1 MGNLYEELQWRGVLY
16 AATEGTQEV
25 LVSKKVVGYIGFDPS
40 AASLHVGSLLPI
52 MTLVHM
58 QRHGHTPIAVLGGGT
73 GLIGDPSGK
82 TQERPLLGKDKIE
95 ENIQGIRK
103 QLSKFLD
110 FDAKNNPAILVNNAD
125 WLASISM
132 LDFLRDIGKYFTV
145 NYMLAKESVESRLEG
160 GMSFTE
166 FNYMLLQA
174 YDFLTLYKRY
184 RCVLQM
190 GGSDQWGNIT
200 SGIDLIRRLL
210 RGKAYGL
217 VTPLLQTSSGLKFG
231 KTGSGT
237 VWLDPNLSSPYHF
250 YQFWL
255 NTGDKEVISY
265 LKYFTLLSEA
275 EIEGIADMLTRSPE
289 KREAQKILASEITRM
304 VHGEEELA
312 KAERATAAL
321 FGREIE
327 DLSAQDV
334 LDIFSDTPSTN
345 LSAAQFDEE
354 GILLSNLVQECGLV
368 SSKGAARRLIKEG
381 GLYVNNRRVTDEY
394 YKLSLDES
402 IDRQFF
408 VLRKGAKKYHL
419 LRVVP
424 E

>member
-1 MGNLYEELQWRGVLY
+1 MGNLYKELQWRGMLY
-16 AATEGTQEV
+16 AATEGTQEI
-25 LVSKKVVGYIGFDPS
+25 LASRKIVGYIGFDPS

-52 MTLVHM
+52 MALVHM
-58 QRHGHTPIAVLGGGT
+58 QRYGHTPIAVVGGGT

-82 TQERPLLGKDKIE
+82 AQERPLLGREQIE
-95 ENIQGIRK
+95 ENIQGIKK

-110 FDAKNNPAILVNNAD
+110 FDAKENPAVLINNAD

-132 LDFLRDIGKYFTV
+132 LDFLRDIGKHFTV
-145 NYMLAKESVESRLEG
+145 NYMLAKESVESRMEE

-265 LKYFTLLSEA
+265 LKYFTLLAKA
-275 EIEGIADMLTRSPE
+275 EIEDIAEVLAKSPE
-289 KREAQKILASEITRM
+289 KREAQKILASEVTRM
-304 VHGEEELA
+304 VHGEKELV

-334 LDIFSDTPSTN
+334 LAVFADTPSTN

-354 GILLSNLVQECGLV
+354 GILLSNLVQECGLA

-402 IDRQFF
+402 IDKQFF

-419 LRVVP
+419 VRVLP

>member
-16 AATEGTQEV
+16 AATEGTQEI
-25 LVSKKVVGYIGFDPS
+25 LASKKVVGYIGFDPS

-82 TQERPLLGKDKIE
+82 TQERPLLGKDQIE

-200 SGIDLIRRLL
+200 SGIDLIRRLI

-255 NTGDKEVISY
+255 NTSDKEVISY

-275 EIEGIADMLTRSPE
+275 EIEGIADTLARSPE

-312 KAERATAAL
+312 KAERATTAL

-327 DLSAQDV
+327 DLSAHDV

>member
-1 MGNLYEELQWRGVLY
+1 MENLYEELQWRGVLY

-25 LVSKKVVGYIGFDPS
+25 LASKKVVGYIGFDPS

-82 TQERPLLGKDKIE
+82 TQERPLLGKDQIE
-95 ENIQGIRK
+95 ENIHGIRK
-103 QLSKFLD
+103 QLNKFLD

-166 FNYMLLQA
+166 FNYMILQA

-200 SGIDLIRRLL
+200 SGIDLIRRLV

-255 NTGDKEVISY
+255 NTSDKEVISY

-275 EIEGIADMLTRSPE
+275 EIEGIADTLARSPE
-289 KREAQKILASEITRM
+289 KREAQKILASDITRM

-327 DLSAQDV
+327 GLSAKDV
-334 LDIFSDTPSTN
+334 LDIFSDTPSTD

-354 GILLSNLVQECGLV
+354 GILLSNLVQESGLV
-368 SSKGAARRLIKEG
+368 SSRGEARRLIKEG

>member
-1 MGNLYEELQWRGVLY
+1 MENLYEELQWRGVLY

-25 LVSKKVVGYIGFDPS
+25 LASKKVVGYIGFDPS

-82 TQERPLLGKDKIE
+82 TQERPLLGKDQIE
-95 ENIQGIRK
+95 ENIHGIRK

-200 SGIDLIRRLL
+200 SGIDLIRRLV

-275 EIEGIADMLTRSPE
+275 EIEGIAGTLARSPE
-289 KREAQKILASEITRM
+289 KREAQKILASDITRM

-327 DLSAQDV
+327 GLSAKDV

-368 SSKGAARRLIKEG
+368 SSRGEARRLIKEG

>member
-1 MGNLYEELQWRGVLY
+1 MENLYEELQWRGVLY

-25 LVSKKVVGYIGFDPS
+25 LASKKVVGYIGFDPS

-82 TQERPLLGKDKIE
+82 TQERPLLGKDQIE

-184 RCVLQM
+184 RCVLQL

-200 SGIDLIRRLL
+200 SGIDLIRRLV

-255 NTGDKEVISY
+255 NTSDKEVISY

-275 EIEGIADMLTRSPE
+275 EIEGIADTLVRSPE
-289 KREAQKILASEITRM
+289 KREAQKILASDITRM

-327 DLSAQDV
+327 GLSAKDV
-334 LDIFSDTPSTN
+334 LDIFSDTPSTD

-368 SSKGAARRLIKEG
+368 SSRGEARRLIKEG

-408 VLRKGAKKYHL
+408 VLRRGAKKYHL

>member
-1 MGNLYEELQWRGVLY
+1 
-16 AATEGTQEV
+16 
-25 LVSKKVVGYIGFDPS
+25 
-40 AASLHVGSLLPI
+40 
-52 MTLVHM
+52 
-58 QRHGHTPIAVLGGGT
+58 
-73 GLIGDPSGK
+73 
-82 TQERPLLGKDKIE
+82 
-95 ENIQGIRK
+95 
-103 QLSKFLD
+103 
-110 FDAKNNPAILVNNAD
+110 
-125 WLASISM
+125 
-132 LDFLRDIGKYFTV
+132 
-145 NYMLAKESVESRLEG
+145 MLAKESVVSRLEA

-166 FNYMLLQA
+166 FNYMILQA
-174 YDFLTLYKRY
+174 YDFLVLYKRY

-289 KREAQKILASEITRM
+289 KREAQKTLASEITRM

-327 DLSAQDV
+327 GLSAKDV

-345 LSAAQFDEE
+345 LSATQFDEE

-381 GLYVNNRRVTDEY
+381 DLYVNNRRLTDEY